1 MGSQYK
7 SRSKKA
13 CFFLYKPKPN
23 PMSTFFIRY
32 RKISLAAT
40 IYMFLYFLYEMY
52 DGIESITS
60 TDKTYKA
67 EGIGTLIN
75 ACFSLFIAAVIFI
88 YVRKANKK
96 VKEENVSSN

>member
-1 MGSQYK
+1 
-7 SRSKKA
+7 
-13 CFFLYKPKPN
+13 
-23 PMSTFFIRY
+23 MSTFFVKY
-32 RKISLAAT
+32 RKISLAAS
-40 IYMFLYFLYEMY
+40 IYMFLYFLYEVY

-75 ACFSLFIAAVIFI
+75 ACFSLFVASVIFI
-88 YVRKANKK
+88 YVRKANKL